1 MRNLIQK
8 AFEQPNLKFLIV
20 FFILRVL
27 NIRVICEQTFPKEST
42 FQINY
47 EILFG
52 IALPIV
58 ISTKGLFL
66 VLLTFVNNLSY
77 PAVAVNIMNITGPN
91 YRTNF

>member
-1 MRNLIQK
+1 MNKPFQK
-8 AFEQPNLKFLIV
+8 KIF
-20 FFILRVL
+20 
-27 NIRVICEQTFPKEST
+27 S
-42 FQINY
+42 INY
-47 EILFG
+47 KILFG
-52 IALPIV
+52 IVLPIV